1 MSVEPEKTV
10 EQQTIFYKNN
20 IGQLRIE
27 LSMDRCKVSET
38 AKDIV
43 DFCFAGIKDD
53 PMLTPVGGAENPY
66 LSANKACQCLL
77 Q

>member
-1 MSVEPEKTV
+1 MSVETEKTV

-27 LSMDRCKVSET
+27 LSMDRRKVSET
-38 AKDIV
+38 AKDIIE
-43 DFCFAGIKDD
+43 FCYAGIKDD

-66 LSANKACQCLL
+66 LSANNACQCSL